1 MSHAR
6 QIFSNT
12 LVQVGGRAVGTV
24 LALLTVSLMTR
35 RLGPDGYGQFTT
47 AISFLQFF
55 GILVDF
61 GLTMTMAKMLAAAGH
76 DEDRVASNIMTMR
89 LVSGLFFFSLSPL
102 VALAFPYSDA
112 VRAAIEIG
120 AVSFLAMS
128 LSAVLGGVFQ
138 RHLATKHV
146 AIAEVAGRIVLLAGT
161 WLVVR
166 SPSLTDS
173 LALGLMMTALAISN
187 LVQLAFLV
195 RAAGRF
201 VRLHPAFDFALWH
214 DIVSESWPIAISIA
228 FNLIYLKGDVVIMS
242 VFRPIAEVGLYGAA
256 YKVLDVVT
264 VVPTVF
270 MGLILPIVAADW
282 AAGRTAAA
290 RQKIAGAFD
299 ALALFAVPLF
309 VGTLA
314 VSRDLMVLV
323 TDERF
328 ADSGRYLSMLMLAA
342 AAVCLG
348 SAFTYSA
355 VSLGLQKKVFWLY
368 GLDALISVG
377 LYFALIPRYGG
388 DAAAWVT
395 VFSEVFISVACAIA
409 VTRVTRAWPSL
420 RVFGLATVSA
430 ALMYAALLLIPDW
443 HVLLRIAVGA
453 AVYAGAAIAV
463 GAVKRATVL
472 DFLRKS

>member
-6 QIFSNT
+6 KIFNNT

-24 LALLTVSLMTR
+24 LALLTVGLMTR

-76 DEDRVASNIMTMR
+76 DEDRVASNILTLR
-89 LVSGLFFFSLSPL
+89 LTSGLVFFGLAPL
-102 VALAFPYSDA
+102 VALAFPYGDA
-112 VRAAIEIG
+112 VRAAITIG
-120 AVSFLAMS
+120 TVSFLAMS
-128 LSAVLGGVFQ
+128 LSAVLGGIFQ
-138 RHLATKHV
+138 KHLATKHV
-146 AIAEVAGRIVLLAGT
+146 ALSEVAGRVVLLLGT

-166 SPSLTDS
+166 TPGLSDS
-173 LALGLMMTALAISN
+173 SALGWMMAVLAASN
-187 LVQLAFLV
+187 LVQLAVVLC
-195 RAAGRF
+195 ASGRF
-201 VRLHPAFDFALWH
+201 VRLRPAFDFALWRA
-214 DIVSESWPIAISIA
+214 IAAESWPIAVSIA

-242 VFRPIAEVGLYGAA
+242 VFRPIGEVGLYGAA

-270 MGLILPIVAADW
+270 MGLVLPVVAADW
-282 AAGRTAAA
+282 AAGRAADA
-290 RQKIAGAFD
+290 RRKIAGAFD
-299 ALALFAVPLF
+299 ALALFAAPLF
-309 VGTLA
+309 FGTLA
-314 VSRDLMVLV
+314 VARDLMVFV
-323 TDERF
+323 TDARF
-328 ADSGRYLSMLMLAA
+328 AASGHYLTLLMLAA
-342 AAVCLG
+342 VAVCLG

-368 GLDALISVG
+368 GADAALSVA
-377 LYFALIPRYGG
+377 LYFALIPRFGG

-395 VFSEVFISVACAIA
+395 VFSEVFISIACAVA

-420 RVFGLATVSA
+420 RVLGLATVASL
-430 ALMYAALLLIPDW
+430 LMYGALLLIPDW

-453 AVYAGAAIAV
+453 AVYAGAAIAL
-463 GAVKRATVL
+463 GAVKRATVMN
-472 DFLRKS
+472 FLRKS